1 MDEKPKRWNID
12 KAKLAQ
18 PEIAK
23 MHARYDAARSQ
34 MTLRTAHHELYG
46 LLAKNKSIHE
56 WSVRKGK
63 TKYFSEGSTQYILRK
78 VLANTIQRVPDGE
91 LVTQYDK
98 ASREHVLLQYLFENK
113 VMTSE
118 IDGMDMMANLTKAFK
133 MSFIYA
139 FAPVRTGFEKD
150 YDDDARIKFSLEQWS
165 DVFVNPDCTDICRPE
180 VVYHRHYMSKDDVLA
195 LLNDEGNIIDH
206 TYNED
211 VVRCIIDEEMF
222 TSKDYRSEAMA
233 DKMKGATSMQ
243 SIMLV
248 TEYRRGEREF
258 VTFFP
263 ALNAE
268 FRRVPNYDPRKG
280 IPWNFLVLEPD
291 ADFPIG
297 ISQVEFL
304 LADQQFN
311 DLFQTSAYKNLLL
324 AMEPPIMVAGWE
336 TNPSSY
342 RFEPRKIWNLGNN
355 PNQVKVEP
363 VKIDNSILGN
373 WAQTREAVAAA
384 MVRNLNVADGDIAKD
399 AGAGYSK
406 TAPGV
411 EQQTMEKTVNINQY
425 QKRVESFFQQ
435 WACQALRMYVN
446 SMHGEHR
453 LTVDEDTRRRLYD
466 IGEVDLVDGNK
477 VIVDFDEL
485 SSDMLE
491 FKVRAGSLVQ
501 KKEEQELE
509 RLTEMVQPFIQ
520 NLNGWSEENRK
531 VIENDVLLPIA
542 MRMLE
547 LSDTD
552 ISNSLAGSLSTQ
564 IAKNMMAEMQ
574 AQLDGQQMQMDGMQ
588 QQINATQQALPL
600 EAQEQLAQ
608 EPLAGSPVPNPLE
621 GAPDVAPAVPMG
633 DMGSLAGSP
642 MPPMAG
648 DQMAMGDQMAP
659 EEDWEPA
666 GQQVNLFDDMMMI

>member
-1 MDEKPKRWNID
+1 MADDKRWNID
-12 KAKLAQ
+12 KKSLASK
-18 PEIAK
+18 EITK
-23 MHARYDAARSQ
+23 MHARYDIARSQ
-34 MTLRTAHHELYG
+34 MMRRTNHHELYG

-56 WSVRKGK
+56 WSVRRGK

-91 LVTQYDK
+91 LTTQYDH
-98 ASREHVLLQYLFENK
+98 ASKEHVFLQYIFDNK

-118 IDGMDMMANLTKAFK
+118 IDGIDMMSNLTKAFK

-139 FAPVRTGFEKD
+139 FAPVRTGFERD

-165 DVFVNPDCTDICRPE
+165 DVFVNPDCTDICRPT
-180 VVYHRHYMSKDDVLA
+180 VVYHRQYMSKDDVLA
-195 LLNDEGNIIDH
+195 LLNEEGNVVDP

-211 VVRCIIDEEMF
+211 VIRCIIDEDMF
-222 TSKDYRSEAMA
+222 TARDWHSEQMA

-248 TEYRRGEREF
+248 TEYRRGAKEF

-268 FRRVPNYDPRKG
+268 FRRVPNYDPRHG

-291 ADFPIG
+291 MDFPLG
-297 ISQVEFL
+297 VSQVEFL

-363 VKIDNSILGN
+363 VKIDNAVLSN
-373 WAQTREAVAAA
+373 WTTTREAVAAA
-384 MVRNLNVADGDIAKD
+384 MVRNLNVADGEIAKD

-411 EQQTMEKTVNINQY
+411 EQQNMEKTININQY
-425 QKRVESFFQQ
+425 QKRVEGFMQE
-435 WACQALRMYVN
+435 WAVQALRMYVS

-453 LTVDEDTRRRLYD
+453 LTVDEETRRRLYD
-466 IGEVDLVDGNK
+466 IGAEDCVDGDK
-477 VIVDFDEL
+477 VIIDFDEL

-501 KKEEQELE
+501 KKEEQELD
-509 RLTEMVQPFIQ
+509 RLTAMVQPFIQ
-520 NLNGWSEENRK
+520 NLNGWSDENRK
-531 VIENDVLLPIA
+531 VIENDVLLPVA

-552 ISNSLAGSLSTQ
+552 ISHSLAESLSTQ
-564 IAKNMMAEMQ
+564 IAKNMMADMQ
-574 AQLDGQQMQMDGMQ
+574 AQIDQQQMQMDGMQ
-588 QQINATQQALPL
+588 QQIDATQQALPQ
-600 EAQEQLAQ
+600 ESQEQLAQ
-608 EPLAGSPVPNPLE
+608 EPIAGSPVPMPQENPDIAAAPLPSPE
-621 GAPDVAPAVPMG
+621 GGMET
-633 DMGSLAGSP
+633 LAGSP
-642 MPPMAG
+642 MPPDGGSDMTSNP
-648 DQMAMGDQMAP
+648 MTSY
-659 EEDWEPA
+659 ED
-666 GQQVNLFDDMMMI
+666 LFAI

>member
-1 MDEKPKRWNID
+1 MSEKRWNID
-12 KAKLAQ
+12 KAKLASK
-18 PEIAK
+18 EIAK

-34 MTLRTAHHELYG
+34 MALRTAHHELYG

-56 WSVRKGK
+56 WSYRRGR

-91 LVTQYDK
+91 LTTQYDH
-98 ASREHVLLQYLFENK
+98 ASREHVLLQYIFENK

-118 IDGMDMMANLTKAFK
+118 IDGIDMFANLCKAFK

-139 FAPVRTGFEKD
+139 FAPVRTGFERD
-150 YDDDARIKFSLEQWS
+150 YDDDARVKFSLEQWS
-165 DVFVNPDCTDICRPE
+165 DVFINPDCTDICRPT

-195 LLNDEGNIIDH
+195 LLDDDGNVTDP

-211 VVRCIIDEEMF
+211 VVRCIVDEDMF
-222 TSKDYRSEAMA
+222 SAREFRSEAMA
-233 DKMKGATSMQ
+233 DKLKGSTSMQ

-248 TEYRRGEREF
+248 TEYRRGEKEF

-297 ISQVEFL
+297 VSQVEFL

-363 VKIDNSILGN
+363 VKIDNAVLSN
-373 WAQTREAVAAA
+373 WTSTREAVAAA
-384 MVRNLNVADGDIAKD
+384 MVRNLNVADGTVAKD
-399 AGAGYSK
+399 AGVGYSK

-411 EQQTMEKTVNINQY
+411 EQQNAEKTININQY
-425 QKRVESFFQQ
+425 QKRVEGFMQE
-435 WACQALRMYVN
+435 WAVQALRMYVN
-446 SMHGEHR
+446 SMHGVHR
-453 LTVDEDTRRRLYD
+453 LTVDEETRRRLFDVGAGD
-466 IGEVDLVDGNK
+466 IVDGDK
-477 VIVDFDEL
+477 VEVDFDSL
-485 SSDMLE
+485 SADMLE
-491 FKVRAGSLVQ
+491 FRVRTGSLIQ

-509 RLTEMVQPFIQ
+509 RLTSMVQPFIQ
-520 NLNGWSEENRK
+520 NLNGWSDENRK
-531 VIENDVLLPIA
+531 VIENDVLLPVA

-552 ISNSLAGSLSTQ
+552 ISHTLAESLSTQ
-564 IAKNMMAEMQ
+564 IAKNMMADMQMQIDGQQ
-574 AQLDGQQMQMDGMQ
+574 AQLDGMQEQ
-588 QQINATQQALPL
+588 LAATQQALPP
-600 EAQEQLAQ
+600 ESQEQLAQ
-608 EPLAGSPVPNPLE
+608 DPVAGSPVPNSLE
-621 GAPDVAPAVPMG
+621 GAPDVAPVSSPDGGMEPF
-633 DMGSLAGSP
+633 AGSP
-642 MPPMAG
+642 MPPE
-648 DQMAMGDQMAP
+648 
-659 EEDWEPA
+659 EEDMT
-666 GQQVNLFDDMMMI
+666 DMRDTSFEDLLSI

>member
-1 MDEKPKRWNID
+1 MSDEKRWNID
-12 KAKLAQ
+12 RKSLASKD
-18 PEIAK
+18 IVK
-23 MHARYDAARSQ
+23 MHERYDAARSQ
-34 MTLRTAHHELYG
+34 MMRRTNHHELYG

-56 WSVRKGK
+56 WSVRRGK

-91 LVTQYDK
+91 LTTQYDH
-98 ASREHVLLQYLFENK
+98 ASREHVFLQYIFENK

-118 IDGMDMMANLTKAFK
+118 IDGIDMMSNLTKAFK

-139 FAPVRTGFEKD
+139 FAPVRTGFERD

-165 DVFVNPDCTDICRPE
+165 DVFVNPDCTDICRPT
-180 VVYHRHYMSKDDVLA
+180 VVYHRQYMSKDDVLA
-195 LLNDEGNIIDH
+195 LLDENGNVVDP

-211 VVRCIIDEEMF
+211 VIRCIIDEDMF
-222 TSKDYRSEAMA
+222 TSRDWNSEKMA
-233 DKMKGATSMQ
+233 DKLKGSTSMQ

-248 TEYRRGEREF
+248 TEYRRGAREF

-268 FRRVPNYDPRKG
+268 FRRVPNYDPRRG

-291 ADFPIG
+291 MDFPLG
-297 ISQVEFL
+297 VSQVEFL

-355 PNQVKVEP
+355 PNQVRVEP
-363 VKIDNSILGN
+363 VKIDNAVLSN
-373 WAQTREAVAAA
+373 WTSTREAVAAA
-384 MVRNLNVADGDIAKD
+384 MVRNLNVADGEIAKD

-411 EQQTMEKTVNINQY
+411 EQQNMEKTININQY
-425 QKRVESFFQQ
+425 QKRVEGFMQE
-435 WACQALRMYVN
+435 WAVQALRMYVN

-453 LTVDEDTRRRLYD
+453 LTVDEETRRRLYD
-466 IGEVDLVDGNK
+466 IGADDCVDGDK
-477 VIVDFDEL
+477 VIIDFDSL

-501 KKEEQELE
+501 KKEEQELD
-509 RLTEMVQPFIQ
+509 RLTAMVQPFIQ

-531 VIENDVLLPIA
+531 VIENDVLLPVA

-552 ISNSLAGSLSTQ
+552 ISHSLAESLSTQ
-564 IAKNMMAEMQ
+564 IAKNMMADMQ
-574 AQLDGQQMQMDGMQ
+574 AQIDQQQMQMDGMQ
-588 QQINATQQALPL
+588 QQIDATQQALPP
-600 EAQEQLAQ
+600 ESQEQLAQ
-608 EPLAGSPVPNPLE
+608 EPIAGSPVPMPQE
-621 GAPDVAPAVPMG
+621 TPDVAAAPLPSPEG
-633 DMGSLAGSP
+633 GMGSLAGSP
-642 MPPMAG
+642 MPPEGEMA
-648 DQMAMGDQMAP
+648 
-659 EEDWEPA
+659 E
-666 GQQVNLFDDMMMI
+666 DDMMDGQVTSFEDLLSI

>member
-1 MDEKPKRWNID
+1 MSEKRWNID
-12 KAKLAQ
+12 KEKLASK
-18 PEIAK
+18 EIAK
-23 MHARYDAARSQ
+23 MHARYDIARGQ
-34 MTLRTAHHELYG
+34 MAQRTAHHELYG

-56 WSVRKGK
+56 WSVRRGK

-91 LVTQYDK
+91 LTTQYDH
-98 ASREHVLLQYLFENK
+98 ASKEHVFLQYIFENK

-118 IDGMDMMANLTKAFK
+118 IDGIDMFANLCKAFK

-139 FAPVRTGFEKD
+139 FAPVRTGFERD

-165 DVFVNPDCTDICRPE
+165 DVFVNPDCKDICRPT

-195 LLNDEGNIIDH
+195 LLNDEGNVIDH

-211 VVRCIIDEEMF
+211 VIRYIIDEKMF
-222 TSKDYRSEAMA
+222 SSRDFESEPMA
-233 DKMKGATSMQ
+233 DKLKGSTSLQ
-243 SIMLV
+243 SIMLI
-248 TEYRRGEREF
+248 TEYRRGAKEF
-258 VTFFP
+258 VTFLP

-297 ISQVEFL
+297 VSQVEFL

-324 AMEPPIMVAGWE
+324 AMEPPIMVSGWE

-363 VKIDNSILGN
+363 VKIDNAVLSN
-373 WAQTREAVAAA
+373 WTSTREAVAAA
-384 MVRNLNVADGDIAKD
+384 MVRNLNVADGTVAKD
-399 AGAGYSK
+399 AGVGYSK

-411 EQQTMEKTVNINQY
+411 EQQNMEKTVNINQY
-425 QKRVESFFQQ
+425 QKRIEMFMQE
-435 WACQALRMYVN
+435 WAVQALRMYVN

-453 LTVDEDTRRRLYD
+453 LTVNEETRRRLYD
-466 IGEVDLVDGNK
+466 VGADDCIDGDK
-477 VIVDFDEL
+477 VIIDFDEL
-485 SSDMLE
+485 SADMLE
-491 FKVRAGSLVQ
+491 FKVRTGSLIQ
-501 KKEEQELE
+501 KKEEQELD
-509 RLTEMVQPFIQ
+509 RLTAMVQPFIQ

-531 VIENDVLLPIA
+531 VIENDVLLPAA

-552 ISNSLAGSLSTQ
+552 ISHTLAESLSTQ
-564 IAKNMMAEMQ
+564 IAKNMMADMQ
-574 AQLDGQQMQMDGMQ
+574 AQVDSQQAQINGMQ
-588 QQINATQQALPL
+588 DQIAATQQALPP
-600 EAQEQLAQ
+600 ESQEQLAQ
-608 EPLAGSPVPNPLE
+608 EPIAGSPVPNPLE
-621 GAPDVAPAVPMG
+621 DAPDVAPESSPEGGMEPI
-633 DMGSLAGSP
+633 AGSS
-642 MPPMAG
+642 MPP
-648 DQMAMGDQMAP
+648 
-659 EEDWEPA
+659 EEEMT
-666 GQQVNLFDDMMMI
+666 NDMQGTSFEDLLAI